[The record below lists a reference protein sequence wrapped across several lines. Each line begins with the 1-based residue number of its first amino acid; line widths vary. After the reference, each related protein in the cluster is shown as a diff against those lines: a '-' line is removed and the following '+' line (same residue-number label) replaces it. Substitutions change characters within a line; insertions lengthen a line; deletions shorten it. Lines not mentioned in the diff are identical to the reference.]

1 MKFSNTTQKTP
12 VAELGGDR
20 DEGLENPTTMK
31 EQEIMT
37 SLSAA
42 VQTRISLDQHTV
54 IDVDPRDENVEV
66 TVSSRNEFGE
76 TRSTFG
82 IALTAAEARK
92 LASALLDASAP
103 AFGVAPVEEI
113 EEHAAIARRLPV
125 EIPVSDL
132 AAGTVT
138 DIIRFAD
145 EHDMRWGD
153 VMQAVETY
161 MDGMAEAESVSP
173 AEWCRRRRAEK
184 QTRGAN

>member
-12 VAELGGDR
+12 VADELGGNR
-20 DEGLENPTTMK
+20 DEGLMNPTPLK
-31 EQEIMT
+31 EQENMHQST
-37 SLSAA
+37 
-42 VQTRISLDQHTV
+42 VPTRLDLEGLV
-54 IDVDPRDENVEV
+54 IDVDPSGAPWDHVEV
-66 TVSSRNEFGE
+66 TFSTRWADQEP
-76 TRSTFG
+76 RSTYG

-161 MDGMAEAESVSP
+161 MSGMAEAESLTP
-173 AEWCRRRRAEK
+173 AQWCRRWR
-184 QTRGAN
+184 QQHTSN